1 MLGVVFLNVVVVAV
15 IEKKQTLRNSGEKK
29 SDNVG
34 NIVLLF

>member
-1 MLGVVFLNVVVVAV
+1 MLGVVFLNVVVVTV
-15 IEKKQTLRNSGEKK
+15 IEKQTLRNSEEKK